1 MGLRDSS
8 SAGIYAASA
17 KGIVVFS
24 DDSKY
29 FTDEWLCSAVST
41 KANATWI
48 WGVWP
53 ASISKGNGT
62 IPSQPRW
69 APLPFCRS
77 VPDSLPPWTGC
88 QSRNVPWAVKNYF
101 SFSPNIGTVHNSSFS
116 GYNWT
121 YQNPAQVGASDP
133 FNVWLLCGVNGS
145 CTDLSPLSQV
155 AGGAWD
161 NANFIGMVLMC
172 LKLLYFNLLEEGM
185 FLFRLCLFVCGLLLC
200 LLFIRIMLIV
210 VVIFVISYGCCD

>member
-1 MGLRDSS
+1 MGWRDSS

-48 WGVWP
+48 RGVWP

-69 APLPFCRS
+69 APLPFC
-77 VPDSLPPWTGC
+77 
-88 QSRNVPWAVKNYF
+88 
-101 SFSPNIGTVHNSSFS
+101 
-116 GYNWT
+116 
-121 YQNPAQVGASDP
+121 P
-133 FNVWLLCGVNGS
+133 FHLGQCPLYVWLLCGVNGS

-185 FLFRLCLFVCGLLLC
+185 FLFRPHLFVCGLLLC